1 VALVLL
7 VMAIAAAL
15 IWANSPLCASY
26 DSFWASTVSIHLCG
40 HVVSNDL
47 RGWINEGLMTRF
59 FLVVGLEAKRELDLG
74 ELRDRRRLAVPV
86 LAGLSGVVASTVVYL
101 AVTSGRGGAGNRL
114 RVFLLIVLV
123 IDDLAA
129 LLVIAVAY
137 PGRIDSTALV
147 AAAGLVAILLGL
159 RRYGRRRRDAEDSG
173 VATYSISILVGLR
186 PLAGAVRVRHRPG
199 DRRTADRAP
208 DQRLHTQARTAGA
221 R

>member
-47 RGWINEGLMTRF
+47 RSWINEGLMTRF

-129 LLVIAVAY
+129 AGDRGRV
-137 PGRIDSTALV
+137 PGADRQHCT
-147 AAAGLVAILLGL
+147 
-159 RRYGRRRRDAEDSG
+159 RRGRRARG
-173 VATYSISILVGLR
+173 H
-186 PLAGAVRVRHRPG
+186 PAGPAAL
-199 DRRTADRAP
+199 RTAPARRRG
-208 DQRLHTQARTAGA
+208 QRSRDLLDLDPRRPSASGWRCSSPASTR
-221 R
+221 